1 MCCARIP
8 RLTSTAPKSI
18 STAVSTFSPRRDNP
32 HSSYL
37 KDKLTSEMA
46 RLAQAMRVNGLRQGI
61 NLDGRWP
68 YCPCFHE
75 LGNALHRPARPLH
88 RRTQRDDVAARRFGR
103 FDPGCNEG
111 SATAG
116 LKHDKGFLRHL
127 AADGIEHGI
136 ATAHHAREI
145 LRAVVDHLVGA
156 QVENIVRVRRARRR
170 NHECAKMLGKLN

>member
-68 YCPCFHE
+68 YRPCFHE
-75 LGNALHRPARPLH
+75 LGNALHGPARPLH
-88 RRTQRDDVAARRFGR
+88 RRPQRDDIAARRFGR
-103 FDPGCNEG
+103 FNAGCNEG

-116 LKHDKGFLRHL
+116 LKHGKGFLCHL
-127 AADGIEHGI
+127 AADGIEHCI
-136 ATAHHAREI
+136 ATVHDAREI
-145 LRAVVDHLVGA
+145 LRVVVDRLVSA
-156 QVENIVRVRRARRR
+156 QTDNIVTVRCARRR
-170 NHECAKMLGKLN
+170 DHACAKMLGK